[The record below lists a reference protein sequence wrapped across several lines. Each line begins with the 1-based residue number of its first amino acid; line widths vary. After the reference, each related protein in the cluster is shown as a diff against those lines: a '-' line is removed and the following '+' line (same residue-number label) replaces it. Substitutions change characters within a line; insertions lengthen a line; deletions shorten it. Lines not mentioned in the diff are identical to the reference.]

1 MAKMRACVYTHF
13 FIAINSF
20 LFYNRYIM
28 TTAFS
33 FRCQKVLKKYGKDPD
48 IAPIMKDIANA
59 QQGVVT
65 FSKDV
70 KKYMLKF
77 IHERYDNNEE
87 VNTLIDILKN
97 SGKYES
103 FHYLEIFQLQDESF
117 FWYDFLN
124 CYALW
129 KIIDKVYGYGDREE
143 SIKLLVRLIKNEVE
157 IFNEYPELL
166 K

>member
-1 MAKMRACVYTHF
+1 
-13 FIAINSF
+13 
-20 LFYNRYIM
+20 M

-33 FRCQKVLKKYGKDPD
+33 FPCQKVLQKYAKDPD

-87 VNTLIDILKN
+87 VNTLIEILKH

-103 FHYLEIFQLQDESF
+103 FNFLEIFQLQDEAY

-129 KIIDKVYGYGDREE
+129 KIIGKTYGFIDSDDAIRV
-143 SIKLLVRLIKNEVE
+143 LVRLVRNDMT
-157 IFNEYPELL
+157 IFNDYAELT
-166 K
+166 KK

>member
-1 MAKMRACVYTHF
+1 M
-13 FIAINSF
+13 I
-20 LFYNRYIM
+20 
-28 TTAFS
+28 
-33 FRCQKVLKKYGKDPD
+33 
-48 IAPIMKDIANA
+48 PIMKDIANA

-87 VNTLIDILKN
+87 VNELINILKN

-103 FHYLEIFQLQDESF
+103 YHYLEIFQLQDESY

-129 KIIDKVYGYGDREE
+129 KIIDKVYGYGDREA
-143 SIKLLVRLIKNEVE
+143 SIQLLVRLIRNDVE
-157 IFNEYPELL
+157 IFNEYPKLL
-166 K
+166 N

>member
-1 MAKMRACVYTHF
+1 M
-13 FIAINSF
+13 
-20 LFYNRYIM
+20 
-28 TTAFS
+28 
-33 FRCQKVLKKYGKDPD
+33 KKFEKDPD

-87 VNTLIDILKN
+87 VNTLINVLKN
-97 SGKYES
+97 SGKYET
-103 FHYLEIFQLQDESF
+103 FNYLEIFQLQDESF

-129 KIIDKVYGYGDREE
+129 KIIGKVYGYQSQDD
-143 SIKLLVRLIKNEVE
+143 SIVLLVRLMKNDVE
-157 IFNEYPELL
+157 IFNQYPDIM

>member
-1 MAKMRACVYTHF
+1 
-13 FIAINSF
+13 
-20 LFYNRYIM
+20 M

-33 FRCQKVLKKYGKDPD
+33 FRCQKVLKKFEKDPD
-48 IAPIMKDIANA
+48 MIPIMKDIANA

-87 VNTLIDILKN
+87 VNTLINILKN
-97 SGKYES
+97 SGKYET
-103 FHYLEIFQLQDESF
+103 FNYLEIFQLQDESF

-129 KIIDKVYGYGDREE
+129 KIIGKVYGYGSQDD
-143 SIKLLVRLIKNEVE
+143 SIVLLVRLMKNDVE
-157 IFNEYPELL
+157 IFNQYPDIM

>member
-1 MAKMRACVYTHF
+1 
-13 FIAINSF
+13 
-20 LFYNRYIM
+20 M

-33 FRCQKVLKKYGKDPD
+33 YPCQKVLKKHEKDPD
-48 IAPIMKDIANA
+48 IAPIIKDIANA

-87 VNTLIDILKN
+87 VNTLIEILKR
-97 SGKYES
+97 SSKYES
-103 FHYLEIFQLQDESF
+103 FNFLEIFQLQDESY

-129 KIIDKVYGYGDREE
+129 KIIGKTYGFIDSEDAIRV
-143 SIKLLVRLIKNEVE
+143 LVRLMRNDMAIFTEYEE
-157 IFNEYPELL
+157 IT
-166 K
+166 KK

>member
-1 MAKMRACVYTHF
+1 
-13 FIAINSF
+13 
-20 LFYNRYIM
+20 M

-33 FRCQKVLKKYGKDPD
+33 FPCQKVLQKYAKDPD
-48 IAPIMKDIANA
+48 SAPIMKDIANA

-87 VNTLIDILKN
+87 VNTLIEILKH

-103 FHYLEIFQLQDESF
+103 FNFLEIFQLQDEAY

-129 KIIDKVYGYGDREE
+129 KIIGKTYGFMDSDDAIRV
-143 SIKLLVRLIKNEVE
+143 LVRLVRNDMT
-157 IFNEYPELL
+157 IFNDYAELT
-166 K
+166 KK

>member
-1 MAKMRACVYTHF
+1 
-13 FIAINSF
+13 
-20 LFYNRYIM
+20 M

-33 FRCQKVLKKYGKDPD
+33 FRCQKVLKKFEKDPD

-87 VNTLIDILKN
+87 VNTLINVLKN
-97 SGKYES
+97 SGKYET
-103 FHYLEIFQLQDESF
+103 FNYLEIFQLQDESF

-129 KIIDKVYGYGDREE
+129 KIIGKVYGYQSQDD
-143 SIKLLVRLIKNEVE
+143 SIVLLVRLMKNDVE
-157 IFNEYPELL
+157 IFNQYPDIM

>member
-1 MAKMRACVYTHF
+1 
-13 FIAINSF
+13 
-20 LFYNRYIM
+20 M

-33 FRCQKVLKKYGKDPD
+33 FRCQKVLKKYAKDPD
-48 IAPIMKDIANA
+48 MVLIMKDIANA

-87 VNTLIDILKN
+87 VNELINILKN

-129 KIIDKVYGYGDREE
+129 KIIGKVYGYGSQDD
-143 SIKLLVRLIKNEVE
+143 SIVLLVRLMKNDVE
-157 IFNEYPELL
+157 IFNQYPDIM